1 MRQFKITVNGKTY
14 DVQVEEN
21 GVATT
26 APVVTAP
33 AVSTASAVATT
44 PAAAVPETTTPAAA
58 TVPETTTPAAPA
70 AAGEGTAVEAPMPGT
85 ILKILVSNGQAVKN
99 GDAVVVLEAMKMENE
114 ITAPCDGTVT
124 AVCVNTG
131 DNVDAGKVL
140 VTIK

>member
-1 MRQFKITVNGKTY
+1 MRQFKITVNGKAY

-26 APVVTAP
+26 LAAAPVAAAPVAAP
-33 AVSTASAVATT
+33 A
-44 PAAAVPETTTPAAA
+44 PAAAPAPEAAPAPAA
-58 TVPETTTPAAPA
+58 A

-124 AVCVNTG
+124 AVCVNQG
-131 DNVDAGKVL
+131 DSVDAGKVL